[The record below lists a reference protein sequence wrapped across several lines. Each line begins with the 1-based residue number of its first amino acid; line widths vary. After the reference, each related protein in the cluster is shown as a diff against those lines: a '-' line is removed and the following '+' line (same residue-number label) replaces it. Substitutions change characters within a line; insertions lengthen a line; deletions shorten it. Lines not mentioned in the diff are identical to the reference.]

1 MTLTAT
7 ADSGLPVSY
16 SSGTTAVCT
25 VSGGVVTYMAPG
37 RCRITASQTGDNT
50 YAAAADVTRSFDVS
64 EPQSPDPTTPT
75 TPQQPSTPTTPQQPG
90 PGSAPSAP
98 AAPQTDEAPIVTAP
112 NLAPPGPVVKLRGKR
127 LVEKR
132 NTSYGMK
139 FLRPRFDG
147 GSPITGYSWRIK
159 VTGKQARDSGTPR
172 SWTNW
177 RTMTA
182 DPQDKRMRHPLNLLR
197 KLGDL
202 PDG

>member
-1 MTLTAT
+1 M
-7 ADSGLPVSY
+7 
-16 SSGTTAVCT
+16 
-25 VSGGVVTYMAPG
+25 
-37 RCRITASQTGDNT
+37 
-50 YAAAADVTRSFDVS
+50 
-64 EPQSPDPTTPT
+64 
-75 TPQQPSTPTTPQQPG
+75 
-90 PGSAPSAP
+90 
-98 AAPQTDEAPIVTAP
+98 
-112 NLAPPGPVVKLRGKR
+112 KLRGKR

-182 DPQDKRMRHPLNLLR
+182 DPQDKRMSHPLKRLR

-202 PDG
+202 PDGVRIHVQVHAVNDIGTGKNRKATMRYRSGPVTLPANG